1 MNKYCFLSFLDS
13 CTSAKKSE
21 IETGKDTGKDTEEQK
36 EK

>member
-13 CTSAKKSE
+13 CSGAKKSE
-21 IETGKDTGKDTEEQK
+21 KDILKDAEEQK